1 MSLVEEKRE
10 RSKYTVIDELVDVSP
25 IFAKDFKKLFGFPN
39 VIGNINR
46 ALDYIR
52 LEGVARIQTPSM
64 TTTYE
69 IDTIGVRKGK
79 VFIETKFGDWETA
92 RNEVIMLRKHGRKV
106 YLITKYDKPR
116 VRIYLDDFDELEFYR
131 GDNY

>member
-1 MSLVEEKRE
+1 MSLAEEKRE
-10 RSKYTVIDELVDVSP
+10 KSKYTVVDELVDVSP

-46 ALDYIR
+46 ALEYIR
-52 LEGVARIQTPSM
+52 LEGVARIQTQSM
-64 TTTYE
+64 NTTYE
-69 IDTIGVRKGK
+69 IDSVGVRREK
-79 VFIETKFGDWETA
+79 VFIESKFGDWETA
-92 RNEVIMLRKHGRKV
+92 RSEVIMLRRHGRKA

-116 VRIYLDDFDELEFYR
+116 IRVYLEDYDELEFYR